1 MTFIK
6 FHSENYSKNFCYF
19 LNKYD
24 KLVDSNNQETFC
36 KNEKIKINNSK
47 KILTWGDNSTMSF
60 EDFYFKNKNNIHK
73 KLNKK
78 GLNSNEFFKNY
89 TNGSSNNHLHDKLN
103 TSNKNKKQKDNKNT
117 NFFYYLL
124 ICCTSSNDDY

>member
-6 FHSENYSKNFCYF
+6 FNSENYSKDVCYF
-19 LNKYD
+19 LNRYD

-78 GLNSNEFFKNY
+78 GLNSNDFFKNY
-89 TNGSSNNHLHDKLN
+89 TNKLN
-103 TSNKNKKQKDNKNT
+103 TSNKNKKQKNKNT
-117 NFFYYLL
+117 SFLNL
-124 ICCTSSNDDY
+124 IFCCTPYNNY